1 MNAQPTVEQGEQA
14 MARNEVLPTRRQV
27 SDV

>member
-1 MNAQPTVEQGEQA
+1 MSAQPTVEQGEQA
-14 MARNEVLPTRRQV
+14 MARDDVLPTNRQV

>member
-1 MNAQPTVEQGEQA
+1 MNAQPSVEQGEQA
-14 MARNEVLPTRRQV
+14 MARNDVLPTNRQV

>member
-1 MNAQPTVEQGEQA
+1 MNAQPSVEQGEQA
-14 MARNEVLPTRRQV
+14 MARNYVLPTNRQV

>member
-1 MNAQPTVEQGEQA
+1 MNAQPTVEQGEQV
-14 MARNEVLPTRRQV
+14 MARNDVLPTNRQV

>member
-1 MNAQPTVEQGEQA
+1 MNAQPTVEQGEQV
-14 MARNEVLPTRRQV
+14 MARNDVLATNRQV